1 MRVEKKIICL
11 KKTKKNSVLERK
23 KNKMSEAQPG
33 IGSVFS
39 GTSTLVSKATSTL
52 SGRTEKMA
60 QGATTPMKSL
70 AVSIIVVLVLII
82 ALGMG
87 RGVAES
93 YCKKTDK
100 HEVRLGRA
108 VTSIEDGVFMVLGF
122 LILLPLFFMQ
132 GKHLAGNWKG
142 ASHLTRASWM
152 SWLGVTLTMLVTWIV
167 ATANYWSVDDKE
179 EGRGKAVGTVFHI
192 AVVIV
197 VGLLAMFGS
206 TTAAIALK

>member
-1 MRVEKKIICL
+1 
-11 KKTKKNSVLERK
+11 
-23 KNKMSEAQPG
+23 MSEAQPG

-39 GTSTLVSKATSTL
+39 GASNLVSKATSTL
-52 SGRTEKMA
+52 SGRTEQIA

-93 YCKKTDK
+93 YCEKTDK

-108 VTSIEDGVFMVLGF
+108 VTSIEDGLFMVLGF

-132 GKHLAGNWKG
+132 GKHFAGNWNG
-142 ASHLTRASWM
+142 ASNLTRASWM
-152 SWLGVTLTMLVTWIV
+152 SWLGITLAMLVTWTV
-167 ATANYWSVDDKE
+167 ATANYWSVEDKE

-197 VGLLAMFGS
+197 IGLLAMFGS
-206 TTAAIALK
+206 ATASIALK

>member
-1 MRVEKKIICL
+1 
-11 KKTKKNSVLERK
+11 
-23 KNKMSEAQPG
+23 MSEGQPG

-39 GTSTLVSKATSTL
+39 ETSHLISKASSML
-52 SGRTEKMA
+52 SGRTEKITR
-60 QGATTPMKSL
+60 GATTPMKSL

-93 YCKKTDK
+93 YCEKTDK

-108 VTSIEDGVFMVLGF
+108 VTSIEDGLFMVLGF

-132 GKHLAGNWKG
+132 GKHFMGNWKG
-142 ASHLTRASWM
+142 ASNLTRASWM
-152 SWLGVTLTMLVTWIV
+152 SWLGVTLAMLVTWTV
-167 ATANYWSVDDKE
+167 ATANYWSVEDKE

-206 TTAAIALK
+206 ATAAIALK